1 MRKGFLG
8 AALFSAVLPL
18 AAQVGLD
25 LHGSVETF
33 HAFPFSS
40 DLDLTD
46 SHTAFTGEITAYAG
60 EAAAFVSLSAAYNG
74 ISRDRGGFSLGE
86 AWADW
91 GAGGFSLRLG
101 RQLLSWG
108 AADGLILTDVVC
120 PQNLTAYTGLDF
132 AGSRLAVD
140 GLKVRYSFPVLALE
154 ALWLPL
160 FTPARLPGTGNPLGE
175 IFYPPVVDM
184 GGW

>member
-1 MRKGFLG
+1 M
-8 AALFSAVLPL
+8 
-18 AAQVGLD
+18 
-25 LHGSVETF
+25 ETF
-33 HAFPFSS
+33 HAFPFSR

-120 PQNLTAYTGLDF
+120 PQNLTAHTGLDF

-140 GLKVRYSFPVLALE
+140 GLKVRYSFPALALE

-175 IFYPPVVDM
+175 IFYPP
-184 GGW
+184 